1 MVALPTDVARS
12 GQSAKCAFEN
22 VFTAMVGMLQLNMRD
37 GAPDRHERA
46 QAIAALCVGGMV
58 VARAISNREQA
69 DALRESCMA
78 VALRF
83 GGWEQTAQPAP
94 SHKVES
100 CTV

>member
-1 MVALPTDVARS
+1 MCIRKRL
-12 GQSAKCAFEN
+12 
-22 VFTAMVGMLQLNMRD
+22 TAMVGMLELNMRD

-69 DALRESCMA
+69 DALRESCMG

-83 GGWEQTAQPAP
+83 GGWEQPAQSGAATE
-94 SHKVES
+94 VES
-100 CTV
+100 CAV